1 MPFISIDTRS
11 HFESLRT
18 RQAEKGFT
26 LVEIMIAV
34 VLLAILAAVGYP
46 QYTNHVATGYIAEA
60 HADLM
65 DYKNKL
71 ESYYQDEKSYRSGT
85 SGSTCGIPA
94 TAYNTGGKKFSY
106 ACTADEESF
115 TVTATP
121 SVPVLDGIGFTI
133 NNNGAK
139 QTFKGTTTTITQAT
153 CWAKKRG
160 GEC

>member
-1 MPFISIDTRS
+1 MPFFATTYRS
-11 HFESLRT
+11 YSQPLPSRHGM
-18 RQAEKGFT
+18 KGFT
-26 LVEIMIAV
+26 LVEVMIVV

-46 QYTNHVATGYIAEA
+46 QYTNHVATSYIAEA

-65 DYKNKL
+65 DYKNKM

-85 SGSTCGIPA
+85 SGSTCGVQA
-94 TAYNTGGKKFSY
+94 GAYNTSGKKFAY

-115 TVTATP
+115 TITATS
-121 SVPVLDGIGFTI
+121 SVPLLEGIGFTI

-139 QTFKGTTTTITQAT
+139 QTFKGTIATIAQAT